1 MPEDNYEKES
11 DSDSLKEEKVEDPVF
26 AGNRRHENASETD
39 NRVLIWGI
47 LTQPLIGELKSED
60 GESTR
65 YNEYVP
71 AAHVK
76 FIEQTGAKV
85 VPVSY
90 RLKRESLFK
99 LL

>member
-1 MPEDNYEKES
+1 MPEDEYEV
-11 DSDSLKEEKVEDPVF
+11 DPDSLKEEKVEDPVF
-26 AGNRRHENASETD
+26 AGNRRHDQASETD
-39 NRVLIWGI
+39 NRVLVWGI

-60 GESTR
+60 GESNK

-90 RLKRESLFK
+90 RLEKNSLVK
-99 LL
+99 LLK